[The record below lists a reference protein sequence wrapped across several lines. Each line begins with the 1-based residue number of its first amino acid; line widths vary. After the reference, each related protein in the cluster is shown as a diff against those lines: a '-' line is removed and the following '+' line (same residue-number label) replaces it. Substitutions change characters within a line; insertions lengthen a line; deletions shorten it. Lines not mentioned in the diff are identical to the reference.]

1 MQSEA
6 TQIVAHATSA
16 VVPGVDAEQ
25 VGQMGTQLCIG
36 EALRLD
42 AEHHQCVEQ
51 RLGAGIAKAQRRGA
65 LPIDFDGAYHLIE
78 SVFADGAVVRDGL
91 DVEQT
96 SVGLEADAAKRG
108 QVAQVLADTEIARVV
123 DGGLGTQCPAF
134 LVVLLDARTLVVHVQ
149 RGNHALGDHAGAKPP
164 RGAPA
169 NAPLEDQLHLTGPA
183 DIEVLANHFLE
194 ERAPGHRPVQHL
206 GERELRLQDRDVV
219 AVARRPVRRRER
231 MRQPAQP
238 LPQQRIDLLGRQS
251 FAQRLRPRR
260 ILAGQDAVIQR
271 LVADPAQGELALEP
285 LVAVDAKLRV
295 VGKVAAKLQEERTEV
310 PIHSVHVELIDH
322 RRGAHQPG
330 VGRARLRIAPPLGAK
345 HRRLLL
351 RFADEQHPFLGLER
365 TADTARPRRPCA
377 RPCETSPPVSRAAP
391 QMPPACRTNALL
403 IGSISTLEA
412 KRCPR

>member
-1 MQSEA
+1 M
-6 TQIVAHATSA
+6 TSSKK
-16 VVPGVDAEQ
+16 
-25 VGQMGTQLCIG
+25 
-36 EALRLD
+36 AL
-42 AEHHQCVEQ
+42 
-51 RLGAGIAKAQRRGA
+51 
-65 LPIDFDGAYHLIE
+65 
-78 SVFADGAVVRDGL
+78 
-91 DVEQT
+91 
-96 SVGLEADAAKRG
+96 
-108 QVAQVLADTEIARVV
+108 
-123 DGGLGTQCPAF
+123 
-134 LVVLLDARTLVVHVQ
+134 
-149 RGNHALGDHAGAKPP
+149 
-164 RGAPA
+164 
-169 NAPLEDQLHLTGPA
+169 
-183 DIEVLANHFLE
+183 
-194 ERAPGHRPVQHL
+194 PGHRPVQHL

-251 FAQRLRPRR
+251 LAQRLRPRR

-295 VGKVAAKLQEERTEV
+295 VGKVAAELQEERAEV

-351 RFADEQHPFLGLER
+351 RFADEQHPFLGLECLR
-365 TADTARPRRPCA
+365 YSAA
-377 RPCETSPPVSRAAP
+377 TSSLRSPLRNVTTGI
-391 QMPPACRTNALL
+391 ACCLAKSSSFPTNALL

-412 KRCPR
+412 NRCPR